1 MTKRM
6 LSGGALC
13 WLAVW
18 LGAGA
23 DGLSVAGAETLGQGS
38 EVLRYEEP
46 KYLAG
51 AIYAP
56 DSNRL
61 LFKFKR
67 AASRTGSRLEVRR
80 DFTYPDGKPAARERV
95 IYEGDALVSVELEEL
110 QTGAVGSARIR
121 RAGDDAVKGSI
132 EFEYAKELGGK
143 PKARTEDLR
152 ENTLIADMVG
162 PFLKSHWEALSRGET
177 VKCRY
182 IVVPRKET
190 VGFTFTKD
198 AASTWQGR
206 QVLTVRMEATSPFI
220 AALVNPLVFTIEQAP
235 PHRVLQYVGRT
246 TPKIQAG
253 GKWNDLDGV
262 TVFDWDSAR

>member
-1 MTKRM
+1 MKKRM
-6 LSGGALC
+6 LTGGALC
-13 WLAVW
+13 WLAVL

-23 DGLSVAGAETLGQGS
+23 DGLSVLGAEAFSPVGGALI
-38 EVLRYEEP
+38 YEEP
-46 KYLAG
+46 RYLAG

-56 DSNRL
+56 DSNQL

-67 AASRTGSRLEVRR
+67 VASRSGSRLEVRR

-95 IYEGDALVSVELEEL
+95 IYEGDALVSVELGEL
-110 QTGAVGSARIR
+110 QVGAVGSARVR
-121 RAGDDAVKGSI
+121 RALDEPAKGGI
-132 EFEYAKELGGK
+132 EFEYAKEPGGR
-143 PKARTEDLR
+143 PKVRTEELR

-162 PFLKSHWEALSRGET
+162 PFLKSHWEALSRGEA

-198 AASTWQGR
+198 AASTWRGR
-206 QVLTVRMEATSPFI
+206 QVIIVRMEATSPLV

-246 TPKIQAG
+246 TPKVQAS
-253 GKWNDLDGV
+253 GKWKDLDGV

>member
-1 MTKRM
+1 MIKRM

-13 WLAVW
+13 WLAVL

-23 DGLSVAGAETLGQGS
+23 DGLNALGDETPSPGGGALM
-38 EVLRYEEP
+38 YEEP

-61 LFKFKR
+61 LFMSKR
-67 AASRTGSRLEVRR
+67 VVSRTGSRLEVRR

-110 QTGAVGSARIR
+110 QTGAVGSAMIR
-121 RAGDDAVKGSI
+121 RTTDDAAKGSI
-132 EFEYAKELGGK
+132 EFEYAKSHGGR

-152 ENTLIADMVG
+152 ENTLVADMIG
-162 PFLKSHWEALSRGET
+162 PFLKSHWEALSRGEA

-182 IVVPRKET
+182 IVVPRRET

-198 AASTWQGR
+198 AASTWKGR
-206 QVLTVRMEATSPFI
+206 QVLTVRMEATSRLV
-220 AALVNPLVFTIEQAP
+220 AALVNPPILTIEQAP

-246 TPKIQAG
+246 TPKTQAG
-253 GKWNDLDGV
+253 GKWKDLDGV